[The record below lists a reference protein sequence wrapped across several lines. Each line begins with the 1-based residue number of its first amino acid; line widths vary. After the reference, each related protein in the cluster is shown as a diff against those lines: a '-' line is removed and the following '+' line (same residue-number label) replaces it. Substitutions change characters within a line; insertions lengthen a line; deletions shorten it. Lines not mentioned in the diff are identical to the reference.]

1 SSCVAEGEKEG
12 VGAQVLEW
20 MEAGRR
26 GADVAGLRVKG
37 EHSLAQAEV
46 AGGPGV
52 RTSEVAGGE
61 PVGAP
66 FAGPAEGR
74 EAGPHRPAGEGS
86 EGTEVEVGTGD
97 AEHVLGLPSRE
108 TEREQL
114 VLGREGDAFA
124 GREGDGHSR
133 RLAEAVDEAAPDRER
148 RMQRD
153 L

>member
-1 SSCVAEGEKEG
+1 RRRSPVRRESSCVAEGEKEV

-52 RTSEVAGGE
+52 RTSEVAGEE

-66 FAGPAEGR
+66 FADPAEGS
-74 EAGPHRPAGEGS
+74 EAGLQRLLRRGRRRTTRHVSPA
-86 EGTEVEVGTGD
+86 
-97 AEHVLGLPSRE
+97 
-108 TEREQL
+108 
-114 VLGREGDAFA
+114 
-124 GREGDGHSR
+124 
-133 RLAEAVDEAAPDRER
+133 
-148 RMQRD
+148 
-153 L
+153 